1 MIRPIHVA
9 HVNLNVTDLDRAI
22 RFYTE
27 TLGCR
32 VALQYEGAIAWLNF
46 GQYRDG
52 VGGLGEGFHDL
63 ALYRVPHPAPE
74 DRRTRAGMN
83 HVAFRLRTPEE
94 VDQAARYLEAKGVKV
109 LKGPLTHKEDRDR
122 SLYFEDPDG
131 NMIELVASTVE
142 GWPEKFLA
150 G

>member
-52 VGGLGEGFHDL
+52 VAGSAKDFTTWPSTGC
-63 ALYRVPHPAPE
+63 PI
-74 DRRTRAGMN
+74 RRPR
-83 HVAFRLRTPEE
+83 
-94 VDQAARYLEAKGVKV
+94 
-109 LKGPLTHKEDRDR
+109 
-122 SLYFEDPDG
+122 
-131 NMIELVASTVE
+131 IVE
-142 GWPEKFLA
+142 RGR